1 MNHSFL
7 TADAAT
13 FRKIFV
19 MAIVAATIVVA
30 LGVTEREAPDQSTAN
45 GVSSAAS
52 AKILVV
58 RQPAI
63 IVSSL
68 D

>member
-1 MNHSFL
+1 MNDSL
-7 TADAAT
+7 WTADAAT
-13 FRKIFV
+13 FRKIFI

-45 GVSSAAS
+45 RVSSAAS
-52 AKILVV
+52 AKYLVV
-58 RQPAI
+58 RQPVI